1 MILSKSEYLASIK
14 ELLPDNSTQQISP
27 EDLRTSLTD
36 LVDSVHKFLEGHA
49 VTAANIASPD
59 TRTTRVGSLALDKL
73 QYVGRTSTDNSAFG
87 YYALGANYQSSG
99 NTALGSHALGCN
111 LYGDYNTA
119 IGINSIAGNT
129 VGSGNTS
136 VGSLSLQTNRQGN
149 FNIAIGHG
157 AGSHI
162 GENVSNKFYLGVD
175 PIDTATDCDALSS
188 SGAFPLLYG
197 DTSTLHL
204 AVATNSLHGHGT
216 LQVSGDV
223 TPSHSGAFNLG
234 NENYNWSSVNEII
247 HFSGSPQKIGVGTA
261 APSGDQALMTVKG
274 NVVPETSDV
283 YALGHEHLR
292 WDGYFNDIL
301 VSGRAVINDYTY
313 QTITECL
320 YDCKTLH
327 LATSGMCAT
336 GDLGFAH
343 GGVCGYMSD
352 ESLEGAGFEV
362 HSSGSDYRRDYKFIY
377 RAPDASLTCLEL
389 DNVYS
394 RSRWQSN
401 ISMEITSGNHL
412 QTERIL
418 SDEKF
423 SIVKQSG
430 CYGLFMNSYLPS
442 GNRAFISTEDH
453 VDAGYA
459 TLEDVNF
466 LSQSGT
472 HVGDDTNPSL
482 GTNPSGYDFN
492 AMYGTVDS
500 GVQVGV
506 KFATRIKSSSTMRG
520 FSLQYHDER
529 DA

>member
-1 MILSKSEYLASIK
+1 MILSKSEYLASIQD
-14 ELLPDNSTQQISP
+14 LLPDNSTQQISP
-27 EDLRTSLTD
+27 QDLRTSLTH
-36 LVDSVHKFLEGHA
+36 LVDSVHKFIEGHEINA
-49 VTAANIASPD
+49 TNIASPD
-59 TRTTRVGSLALDKL
+59 IRTTRAGDLALDKL
-73 QYVGRTSTDNSAFG
+73 QYTGRTSTDNSAFG

-119 IGINSIAGNT
+119 VGINSIAGNT

-162 GENVSNKFYLGVD
+162 GEDVSYKFYLGID

-188 SGAFPLLYG
+188 SGALPLLYG
-197 DTSTLHL
+197 DTSTLQL
-204 AVATNSLHGHGT
+204 AVATQSLHNHGA

-223 TPSHSGAFNLG
+223 TPSASGAFNLG
-234 NENYNWSSVNEII
+234 NGVYPWESVNESIY
-247 HFSGSPQKIGVGTA
+247 FSGHPLKIGVGTST
-261 APSGDQALMTVKG
+261 PSGDQGLMTVKG
-274 NVVPETSDV
+274 HVVPETSDV
-283 YALGHEHLR
+283 YALGHEDLR

-313 QTITECL
+313 QTINECL

-336 GDLGFAH
+336 GELGFAH
-343 GGVCGYMSD
+343 EGVCGYMSD
-352 ESLEGAGFEV
+352 ESLTGAGFEV

-377 RAPDASLTCLEL
+377 QSPDADLTCLEV
-389 DNVYS
+389 DSTFS

-401 ISMEITSGNHL
+401 ISIQITSGNHL
-412 QTERIL
+412 QTDRIIGKDKISVL
-418 SDEKF
+418 Q
-423 SIVKQSG
+423 QSG
-430 CYGLFMNSYLPS
+430 CYGMFMRSYHPS

-453 VDAGYA
+453 VTQGYT

-466 LSQSGT
+466 LSASGT
-472 HVGDDTNPSL
+472 HLGDDTNPSL
-482 GTNPSGYDFN
+482 GTNPSGYDFTTL
-492 AMYGTVDS
+492 YGTVDS
-500 GVQVGV
+500 GVKVGI
-506 KFATRIKSSSTMRG
+506 KFATRIASANSMRG